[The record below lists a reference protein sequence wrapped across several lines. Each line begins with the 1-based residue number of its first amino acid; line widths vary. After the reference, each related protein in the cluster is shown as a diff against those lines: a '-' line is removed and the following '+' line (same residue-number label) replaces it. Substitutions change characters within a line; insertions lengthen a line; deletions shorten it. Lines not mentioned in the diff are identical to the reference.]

1 MLSAGGDLGHA
12 LFAAT
17 SGLNTLKQVI
27 VKLEAKHDLLFTPR
41 KKTATINV
49 GISQLDELRKKQRE
63 SSAGYLPW
71 QKKKKELD
79 ALEQSEVE
87 GIKQVE
93 AVGLKISLL
102 SRYRNALGSVATQEQ
117 LEKIFLNLALFRI
130 CRIRMIF
137 HSAGL
142 QPRWPSRSS
151 VRLKTI

>member
-1 MLSAGGDLGHA
+1 MSEFHNLTNCAKSSENPQP
-12 LFAAT
+12 AT
-17 SGLNTLKQVI
+17 FHG
-27 VKLEAKHDLLFTPR
+27 R
-41 KKTATINV
+41 K
-49 GISQLDELRKKQRE
+49 R
-63 SSAGYLPW
+63 
-71 QKKKKELD
+71 KKELD

-142 QPRWPSRSS
+142 QPRWPSRSP